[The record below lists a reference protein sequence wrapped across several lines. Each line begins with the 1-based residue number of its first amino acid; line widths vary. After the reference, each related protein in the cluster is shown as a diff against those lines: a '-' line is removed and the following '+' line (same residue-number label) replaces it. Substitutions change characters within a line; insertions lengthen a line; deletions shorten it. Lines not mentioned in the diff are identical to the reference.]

1 MSDRD
6 ATDIP
11 AGSRDEPD
19 EARKRP
25 ALNAIAVV
33 WAATSKIP
41 AERVRIGK
49 AWAPEGKW
57 PVTDGVQRLK
67 YFFEFVTYP
76 SLDDLAADI
85 SRRIAEGTWTMVT
98 GAPRP
103 SLDLTK
109 LHARNGKNFIDA
121 PTVLFV
127 TDFDGM
133 TPDEGKDLSTPEAF
147 GVAIVDTLRSRLD
160 AAGLHA
166 LSKAKLVLVT
176 TASTGM
182 ALNSL
187 GMPANGCARFRAI
200 FEFDRPLTLK
210 QQKTLVEKMGS
221 LPSFKCLNAVGKATN
236 DPCLDA
242 QIKTHGYNIFVNRAL
257 MPKGMV
263 DPIDEPVWVVQ
274 GRERVDPDVLARELG
289 LARFAEEPP
298 DEPVASVDNSP
309 EETARRLRLR
319 QMNVPLDKREPL
331 LSALVKTLPNE
342 CKSKGDRRKWIGVG
356 HAIWGACGGESY
368 GFDIWSEWCA
378 RWKFIDVPAAN
389 KEAWPTLGEEGDNGI
404 DYLMGWAVEVGTPE
418 ALAAVE
424 AIELAAFPVIDNED
438 APGGPED
445 VENEESDDDL
455 LARRMPAIDPKA
467 FYGPLA
473 RIVEATTARSEAT
486 KVGVAAQIMA
496 HTSCAMR
503 PFYHPMGN
511 DRSAFNIYVIQVG
524 PSGLGR
530 KGTSAGI
537 ADNYLN
543 PAIMRQALL
552 QSTRLMFAD
561 TDEITRREAEGKV
574 AEAGHKLVWV
584 KNVSEFEGYEIEN
597 ELDKLR
603 DEGATLAKK
612 IVDTRNLLR
621 AKVRSPR
628 TQQAYEKSIGEA
640 EGKTAGLV
648 ARIAENEAY
657 LAEVQRVLAD
667 QPAAMA
673 EAQAA
678 HDAAVEALNALP
690 VAGAPPKPWVKLFAL
705 LAEGPVTARGI
716 NTGEGMVQLIR
727 DSGITQG
734 ARGPIVDPGVANK
747 VLFINLEE
755 FGGMLSVMSRS
766 GSTLST
772 MARTAFDCKPLEL
785 LNKNSPTRCMEPYVV
800 ISAGVTPAE
809 LMGKLFDKRDAAVS
823 ADNGFGNRFFYV
835 WVKRARLED
844 DPQAT
849 PGLDAMMDEIAA
861 NILKVY
867 ETLEPEGPF
876 MAAVIGFTPDARKYH
891 KRRYTPLANR
901 RGAGPNADKL
911 VQRLTIYLR
920 RIAGVLAVMNGEHE
934 ISVGALEAAFAWVD
948 YAAATIDAIAATA
961 ADRKKTH
968 ALTSDGETVLAAL
981 TDLGGD
987 RTSVPTRN
995 ILRKTRMD
1003 KTRLDAA
1010 ITSLLRMG
1018 PSPITL
1024 TEEDYVSG
1032 NGTKQR
1038 RAVLSLATAIAPHEP
1053 TEEDPF

>member
-6 ATDIP
+6 ATNTP
-11 AGSRDEPD
+11 PEWRDEPK
-19 EARKRP
+19 ARERP
-25 ALNAIAVV
+25 ASNAIAVA
-33 WAATSKIP
+33 WAATSKVLS
-41 AERVRIGK
+41 ERVRIGK

-109 LHARNGKNFIDA
+109 LHARNGKNFVDA

-133 TPDEGKDLSTPEAF
+133 TPDKGQDLSTPEAF

-221 LPSFKCLNAVGKATN
+221 LPGFKCLNAAGEATN

-242 QIKTHGYNIFVNRAL
+242 QIKTHGYNIFISRAL
-257 MPKGMV
+257 MPKGMA
-263 DPIDEPVWVVQ
+263 DPIDEPVWVVE
-274 GRERVDPDVLARELG
+274 GCERVDLDALVRELG
-289 LARFAEEPP
+289 LAKLAEERPDTTTPPP
-298 DEPVASVDNSP
+298 DDSP
-309 EETARRLRLR
+309 ENAARRFRAR
-319 QMNVPLDKREPL
+319 QMNIPADKREPL

-342 CKSKGDRRKWIGVG
+342 CPPKGGMNKYVG
-356 HAIWGACGGESY
+356 AGKGIWGACGGEAW
-368 GFDIWSEWCA
+368 GFAIWSEWCS
-378 RWKFIDVPAAN
+378 RWTGDNPEEN
-389 KEAWPTLGEEGDNGI
+389 EKEWRGFKKDDRNGI
-404 DYLMGWAVEVGTPE
+404 DYLTGWAVEIGTPE
-418 ALAAVE
+418 ARAAVE
-424 AIELAAFPVIDNED
+424 AIELAAFSLIDNED
-438 APGGPED
+438 APESAENP
-445 VENEESDDDL
+445 ENEESDDEL

-473 RIVEATTARSEAT
+473 RIVETTTARSEAT

-537 ADNYLN
+537 ADDYLS

-552 QSTRLMFAD
+552 QSTRLVFAD
-561 TDEITRREAEGKV
+561 TDELARRDAEDKV
-574 AEAGHKLVWV
+574 AEASRKLTWTE
-584 KNVSEFEGYEIEN
+584 NVHAFEEIDIEN

-603 DEGATLAKK
+603 GEGATLAKK
-612 IVDTRNLLR
+612 IVDTRNLLK
-621 AKVRSPR
+621 AKIRSPR

-640 EGKTAGLV
+640 EAKTAGLV
-648 ARIAENEAY
+648 DRIAESEAY
-657 LAEVQRVLAD
+657 LAEVQRVLVD
-667 QPAAMA
+667 QPAAIV
-673 EAQAA
+673 EARAA
-678 HDAAVEALNALP
+678 HNAAVEALDALP
-690 VAGAPPKPWVKLFAL
+690 AAGAPPKPWVKLFAS

-727 DSGITQG
+727 DPGIMQG
-734 ARGPIVDPGVANK
+734 ARGPIADAGVANK
-747 VLFINLEE
+747 VLFMNLEE

-772 MARTAFDCKPLEL
+772 MVRTAFDCKPLEL
-785 LNKNSPTRCMEPYVV
+785 LNKNSPTRCKEPYVV

-849 PGLDAMMDEIAA
+849 PGLDTMMDEIAA
-861 NILKVY
+861 NILRVY

-876 MAAVIGFTPDARKYH
+876 MATPIGFTPEARARH
-891 KRRYTPLANR
+891 KRGYAPLANR

-911 VQRLTIYLR
+911 VQRLPIYLR
-920 RIAGVLAVMNGEHE
+920 RIAGVLAAMNGEHE
-934 ISVGALEAAFAWVD
+934 ISVGALEAALAWVD

-968 ALTSDGETVLAAL
+968 ALTSDGEVVLAAL

-987 RTSVPTRN
+987 RTAVSTRRL
-995 ILRKTRMD
+995 LRKTRMD
-1003 KTRLDAA
+1003 KKRLDAA
-1010 ITSLLRMG
+1010 ITALLRMG
-1018 PSPITL
+1018 PSPIVLTGEDYVRGNGAKQRRAMLSLATTFSSNTL
-1024 TEEDYVSG
+1024 TEED
-1032 NGTKQR
+1032 
-1038 RAVLSLATAIAPHEP
+1038 
-1053 TEEDPF
+1053 PF